1 MQNPQPALN
10 TETKSREGVIY
21 ALLAYGSWGLF
32 PLYWKQFGTIPAA
45 EVICHRLL
53 WSLVFL
59 VILAAAKKQLAPCL
73 QVLRT
78 PKLTGIL
85 FLTAALLSFNW
96 GLFVYGVNTG
106 QVVETSLGYFI
117 NPLVNVLLGA
127 LVLRERLTR
136 AQVVAVLLALA
147 GVVYF
152 GWHLWK
158 VPWIA
163 LGIASSFGIYGLLR
177 KMVPI
182 DPLPGLIVET
192 AVMAPVALALLA
204 IFASH
209 GSMHFLDTRSIT
221 LLLMGGGIVT
231 AFPLIW
237 FISAAKLLPLSTLG
251 FFQYLAPTLQLMVG
265 VFVFH
270 EHFTLRDGVAF
281 AFIWTAIAIFLGSS
295 GLRARKEAV
304 IEPAA

>member
-1 MQNPQPALN
+1 MQNPRPALN
-10 TETKSREGVIY
+10 TETKNREGVIY

-96 GLFVYGVNTG
+96 GLFVFGVNTG

-136 AQVVAVLLALA
+136 AQLVAVLLALA

-192 AVMAPVALALLA
+192 VVMAPVALGLLA

-209 GSMHFLDTRSIT
+209 GSMHFLDTPLIT

-270 EHFTLRDGVAF
+270 ERFTLRDGVAF

-304 IEPAA
+304 TEPAA

>member
-1 MQNPQPALN
+1 MQNPLPAVN
-10 TETKSREGVIY
+10 TEAKSRQGVIY

-32 PLYWKQFGTIPAA
+32 PLYWKQFGSVPAA

-59 VILAAAKKQLAPCL
+59 VILAAAWKQLAPCL
-73 QVLRT
+73 RVIRSPRLVG
-78 PKLTGIL
+78 LL

-127 LVLRERLTR
+127 VVLRERLTR
-136 AQVVAVLLALA
+136 AQIIAVLLATV
-147 GVVYF
+147 GVIYF

-182 DPLPGLIVET
+182 DPLPGLLVET
-192 AVMAPVALALLA
+192 AVMAPVALILLG
-204 IFASH
+204 IFAGH
-209 GSMHFLDTRSIT
+209 GSMHFLDTPKIT

-251 FFQYLAPTLQLMVG
+251 FFQYLAPTLQLLVG

-270 EHFTLRDGVAF
+270 ERFTLRDGIAF
-281 AFIWTAIAIFLGSS
+281 AFIWTAIALFMASS
-295 GLRARKEAV
+295 RFRARKEPV

>member
-1 MQNPQPALN
+1 MQNSLPALKN
-10 TETKSREGVIY
+10 ETTRRQGVIY

-32 PLYWKQFGTIPAA
+32 PLYWKQFGSIPAA

-59 VILAAAKKQLAPCL
+59 VILAAAWKQLAPC
-73 QVLRT
+73 VRVIRS
-78 PKLTGIL
+78 PKLVGLL

-127 LVLRERLTR
+127 VVLRERLNR
-136 AQVVAVLLALA
+136 AQIIAVLLATA

-182 DPLPGLIVET
+182 DPLPGLLVET
-192 AVMAPVALALLA
+192 AAMAPVALILLG
-204 IFASH
+204 IFAGQ
-209 GSMHFLDTRSIT
+209 GSMHFLDTPKIT

-231 AFPLIW
+231 AFP
-237 FISAAKLLPLSTLG
+237 
-251 FFQYLAPTLQLMVG
+251 
-265 VFVFH
+265 
-270 EHFTLRDGVAF
+270 
-281 AFIWTAIAIFLGSS
+281 
-295 GLRARKEAV
+295 
-304 IEPAA
+304 

>member
-1 MQNPQPALN
+1 MQNPQPAVN
-10 TETKSREGVIY
+10 TEPKSRQGVIY

-32 PLYWKQFGTIPAA
+32 PLYWKQFGSIPAA

-59 VILAAAKKQLAPCL
+59 VILAAAWKQLSPCVRVIRSPRL
-73 QVLRT
+73 VAL
-78 PKLTGIL
+78 L
-85 FLTAALLSFNW
+85 FLTASLLSFNW

-127 LVLRERLTR
+127 VVLKERLTR
-136 AQVVAVLLALA
+136 AQVVAVLLALT

-163 LGIASSFGIYGLLR
+163 LGIALSFGFYGLLR

-182 DPLPGLIVET
+182 DPLPGLLVET
-192 AVMAPVALALLA
+192 AVMAPVALACSGYLPGMVRCTFSILR
-204 IFASH
+204 
-209 GSMHFLDTRSIT
+209 RS
-221 LLLMGGGIVT
+221 
-231 AFPLIW
+231 PC
-237 FISAAKLLPLSTLG
+237 S
-251 FFQYLAPTLQLMVG
+251 
-265 VFVFH
+265 
-270 EHFTLRDGVAF
+270 
-281 AFIWTAIAIFLGSS
+281 
-295 GLRARKEAV
+295 
-304 IEPAA
+304 

>member
-10 TETKSREGVIY
+10 TDTKSREGVIY

-59 VILAAAKKQLAPCL
+59 VLLAAAKKQLAPCL

-96 GLFVYGVNTG
+96 GLFVFGVNTG

-192 AVMAPVALALLA
+192 AVMAPVALGLLA

-209 GSMHFLDTRSIT
+209 GSMHFLDTPLIT

-270 EHFTLRDGVAF
+270 ERFTLRDGVAF

>member
-1 MQNPQPALN
+1 VQNPQPALN

>member
-1 MQNPQPALN
+1 VQYPRVVLN
-10 TETKSREGVIY
+10 TNAHTRQGVIY

-59 VILAAAKKQLAPCL
+59 VILAAAVKQVGPCL
-73 QVLRT
+73 KVLRA
-78 PKLTGIL
+78 PKLVAIL
-85 FLTAALLSFNW
+85 FLTATLLSFNW

-136 AQVVAVLLALA
+136 PQVIAVLLALA

-192 AVMAPVALALLA
+192 AVMAPVALVLLGV
-204 IFASH
+204 FARH
-209 GSMHFLDTRSIT
+209 GSMHFLDTPKIT

-251 FFQYLAPTLQLMVG
+251 FFQYLAPTLQLTVG

-270 EHFTLRDGVAF
+270 ERFTLRDGVAF
-281 AFIWTAIAIFLGSS
+281 ALIWTAIAIFLGSARF
-295 GLRARKEAV
+295 RARKEPV